1 MSRLRP
7 VYGTRF
13 YLLLPERPVR
23 QPGELL
29 RRLQLAAELWGE
41 AYGYFDGEFHRLAA
55 ALLYRYLAGE
65 DEFYSEDPRAWYY
78 GALAE
83 SYPGIVDRT
92 AYSRRGVEVYI
103 GDIRIRKVKVYCGP
117 RECWGYTM
125 FDATR
130 ETELQQYG
138 QPHGNSP

>member
-41 AYGYFDGEFHRLAA
+41 AYGYFDEEFHRLAA
-55 ALLYRYLAGE
+55 ALLYKHLANE

-78 GALAE
+78 GVLAE
-83 SYPGIVDRT
+83 SYPGIIDRIS
-92 AYSRRGVEVYI
+92 YGRRGIVIYI
-103 GDIRIRKVKVYCGP
+103 GSVRIKKMKVYCGA
-117 RECWGYTM
+117 RECWGYSLS
-125 FDATR
+125 DVTR
-130 ETELQQYG
+130 EVG
-138 QPHGNSP
+138 QPCDNPP